1 MNSKLKNH
9 VFGVVGLLIGILSI
23 SVALFQE
30 NLRETTAPPPPPP
43 EKKSIKELAINAGT
57 NFLREKFDEPAK
69 PSPPPHKVPGA
80 FSGIIKKYDSVE
92 FAYAGLGLIAVAL
105 GVVSWVRKEQARLAS
120 GAIALGVVAIA
131 WHYVVIGIAIA
142 VILFIISNIDF

>member
-1 MNSKLKNH
+1 MNSKLKNP
-9 VFGVVGLLIGILSI
+9 VFGVVGLVMGILSI

-30 NLRETTAPPPPPP
+30 NLRETTAPPPP

-57 NFLREKFDEPAK
+57 NYLREKFDEPVK

-92 FAYAGLGLIAVAL
+92 FVYAGLGLIAVAL
-105 GVVSWVRKEQARLAS
+105 GVVSWVRKEQAHLAS
-120 GAIALGVVAIA
+120 GAISLGVVAIA
-131 WHYVVIGIAIA
+131 WQYVVIGIAIA
-142 VILFIISNIDF
+142 VILWIVSNIDF